1 MRFYS
6 VIIPIYN
13 RPEEIKELLESL
25 THQSFKNF
33 EIIIVEDGSTLKCKD
48 ICESFSSQLDIRYF
62 YKENSG
68 QGFSRNFGFEKAK
81 GDYYI
86 VFDSDCIIP
95 ADYFEIVDDFLNQNP
110 LDAFGGP
117 DAALDS
123 FTIVQKAISY
133 SMTSF
138 FTTGG
143 IRGGKKQLEKFR
155 PRSFNMGI
163 STEVFEKTGGYN
175 ITRMGEDIEFSIRI
189 ERAGFKTGLIPD
201 AKVFHKR
208 RTKLGQFYKQL
219 FFFGRG
225 RINIFRFYKSE
236 LKVVH
241 LLPLFF
247 VLGLFFWLSTAFW
260 NWELFQLG
268 GALFTLYYILIGI
281 DAFIKT
287 HNFFVACLSLITSF
301 IQLFAYG
308 MGFIKE
314 SFTYLNQPKPVGLK

>member
-6 VIIPIYN
+6 IIIPIYN
-13 RPEEIKELLESL
+13 RPGEIKELLESL
-25 THQSFKNF
+25 TQQSFQNF
-33 EIIIVEDGSTLKCKD
+33 EVLIIEDGSSLRCEE
-48 ICESFSSQLDIRYF
+48 ICQSFSSQLNIKYF

-68 QGFSRNFGFEKAK
+68 QGFSRNYGFEKAS

-86 VFDSDCIIP
+86 VFDSDCLIP
-95 ADYFEIVDDFLNQNP
+95 SDYFKIVDNHLNENP

-123 FTIVQKAISY
+123 FTPIQKAISY

-163 STEVFEKTGGYN
+163 SKEVFEKTNGYL

-189 ERAGFKTGLIPD
+189 EKAGFKTGLIPD
-201 AKVFHKR
+201 AKVYHKR
-208 RTKLGQFYKQL
+208 RTKLSQFYKQL

-236 LKVVH
+236 LKAVH

-247 VLGLFFWLSTAFW
+247 VLGLFGWLSTAFW
-260 NWELFQLG
+260 NLSLFQLG
-268 GALFTLYYILIGI
+268 GALFALYYILIGL

-287 HNFFVACLSLITSF
+287 KDFIVSSLSLITSF
-301 IQLFAYG
+301 MQLFAYG
-308 MGFIKE
+308 LGFIKE
-314 SFTYLNQPKPVGLK
+314 SFAYLKQPKPEGLK

>member
-13 RPEEIKELLESL
+13 RPDELKELLESL
-25 THQSFKNF
+25 TQQSFENF
-33 EIIIVEDGSTLKCKD
+33 EVLVVEDGSSLKCED
-48 ICESFSSQLDIRYF
+48 ICTSFSSQLDIKYF

-68 QGFSRNFGFEKAK
+68 QGFSRNFGFRKAK
-81 GDYYI
+81 GDYFI
-86 VFDSDCIIP
+86 VFDSDCIVP
-95 ADYFEIVDDFLNQNP
+95 SDYFQIVDDFLNKTQ

-163 STEVFEKTGGYN
+163 SREVFENTGGYN

-189 ERAGFKTGLIPD
+189 EKAGFKTGLIPN

-236 LKVVH
+236 LKIVH

-247 VLGLFFWLSTAFW
+247 VLALFFWLSTALW
-260 NWELFQLG
+260 NWQLFQLG
-268 GALFTLYYILIGI
+268 GVLLALYYILIGI
-281 DAFIKT
+281 DAFMKT
-287 HNFFVACLSLITSF
+287 HNFLVACLSLVTSF

-314 SFTYLNQPKPVGLK
+314 SFAYIGQPKPTGLK